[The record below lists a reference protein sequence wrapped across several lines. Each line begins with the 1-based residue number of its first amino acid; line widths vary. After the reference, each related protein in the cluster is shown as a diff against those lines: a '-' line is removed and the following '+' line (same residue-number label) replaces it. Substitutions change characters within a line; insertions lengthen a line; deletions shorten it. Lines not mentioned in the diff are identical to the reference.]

1 MKRLFVFLNLIVFCF
16 ASLAQSVAI
25 NTDGSSA
32 NSTAMLDVK
41 STVKGFLPPRMTQVQ
56 RNAITTPA
64 AGLIIHCT
72 DCSRIGPYAYNGSA
86 WMPMLQRTYSI
97 GDAAQG
103 GIVFWVDD
111 SGEHGL
117 VAATA
122 DQSALV
128 NWNNGVGGWVNKVR
142 NDGIKIGRTNT
153 DATIAFVGAGS
164 YAAQACAQYLGG
176 GYGDWYLPSKY
187 ELNLLY
193 LQKAVVGGFGG
204 SIYWTS
210 TDIDALNADIQL
222 FSDGT
227 QSISG
232 KSGTWAVRA
241 IRRF

>member
-41 STVKGFLPPRMTQVQ
+41 STAKGFLPPRMTQTQ
-56 RNAITTPA
+56 RDAIATPA

-72 DCSRIGPYAYNGSA
+72 DCSRVGPYAYNGSA
-86 WMPMLQRTYSI
+86 WMPMLQKTYSI

-111 SGEHGL
+111 TGEHGL
-117 VAATA
+117 VSATA
-122 DQSALV
+122 DNIFASTWSISP
-128 NWNNGVGGWVNKVR
+128 NTFINKVR
-142 NDGIKIGRTNT
+142 NDGINVGRINT
-153 DATIAFVGAGS
+153 DAIIAFYGTGS

-176 GYGDWYLPSKY
+176 GYGDWHLPSKY

-193 LQKAVVGGFGG
+193 LQQTAVGGFGG
-204 SIYWTS
+204 GPYWSS
-210 TDIDALNADIQL
+210 TELDALNAYAQL
-222 FSDGT
+222 FSGGIQT
-227 QSISG
+227 PSG
-232 KSGTWAVRA
+232 KASFWSVRA